1 MVFLLWC
8 SASDDCDY
16 FFLRLRYSGLFIIAV
31 HNCVRNV
38 LAIFILNG
46 VNHLTWFFL
55 ICFFFLKP
63 KKFFV
68 CMLSCDIWYYLIMIL
83 VFCSVLGYFEAQEWN
98 FGVKFRN
105 SKVFFLSPLPVCYRK
120 GLAWIYGLKLTPRFA
135 SNFHKHHLGMKFI
148 SVLRNGINGRFIR
161 VFCRLF
167 YIITFIFG
175 SFGINS
181 LKTLNSV
188 FQVLDILRENNNFV
202 IKKKSLSDISSKMV
216 LSIDAVLDLVWV
228 IRPYT
233 S

>member
-1 MVFLLWC
+1 MFACCRVIYDITWSWFSYFVLYLGTLRPKGEI
-8 SASDDCDY
+8 SASNV
-16 FFLRLRYSGLFIIAV
+16 GIA
-31 HNCVRNV
+31 R
-38 LAIFILNG
+38 
-46 VNHLTWFFL
+46 
-55 ICFFFLKP
+55 
-63 KKFFV
+63 
-68 CMLSCDIWYYLIMIL
+68 
-83 VFCSVLGYFEAQEWN
+83 
-98 FGVKFRN
+98 
-105 SKVFFLSPLPVCYRK
+105 FFLSPLPVCYRK

-202 IKKKSLSDISSKMV
+202 IKKKSLSDISS
-216 LSIDAVLDLVWV
+216 
-228 IRPYT
+228 
-233 S
+233 

>member
-1 MVFLLWC
+1 MFACCRVIYDITWSWFSYFVLYLGTLRPKGEI
-8 SASDDCDY
+8 SASNLGIAR
-16 FFLRLRYSGLFIIAV
+16 FFLVSSSGLLSKGFG
-31 HNCVRNV
+31 
-38 LAIFILNG
+38 LN
-46 VNHLTWFFL
+46 LR
-55 ICFFFLKP
+55 LKIN
-63 KKFFV
+63 
-68 CMLSCDIWYYLIMIL
+68 ST
-83 VFCSVLGYFEAQEWN
+83 FC
-98 FGVKFRN
+98 
-105 SKVFFLSPLPVCYRK
+105 
-120 GLAWIYGLKLTPRFA
+120 LK
-135 SNFHKHHLGMKFI
+135 FHKHHLGMKFI